1 MAAGGSAP
9 PVRPEMS
16 LAVAS
21 DTMNPNA
28 SQRMRVVRI
37 WRYLVFCT
45 LQKTNGPT
53 TVMKAAR
60 AIL

>member
-1 MAAGGSAP
+1 
-9 PVRPEMS
+9 MS